1 MRWKY
6 STNFIV
12 SGQNGYVLLVDS
24 RCEFTLRI
32 DSVTQSHKGVYRCEL
47 DGESNDDTPKSAER
61 TLSIARES
69 GWLAGCL
76 SVCLSISPSG
86 RVPLTLSINSKEL
99 VYILTSIIHLAL
111 VTTGNI
117 VV

>member
-76 SVCLSISPSG
+76 SVCPSVRLVERHSLFQSTPKNLCTYLHLLS
-86 RVPLTLSINSKEL
+86 T
-99 VYILTSIIHLAL
+99 
-111 VTTGNI
+111 
-117 VV
+117 